1 MGVGVADI
9 ERAIRWYREGARSG
23 LLILTSLSANCRA
36 RGTGQWRPGQM
47 GIGSPRLLSGVV
59 HE

>member
-23 LLILTSLSANCRA
+23 LLILTSLSSIAEPEELGNGGRVKWVS
-36 RGTGQWRPGQM
+36 GRPGC
-47 GIGSPRLLSGVV
+47 
-59 HE
+59 